1 MEAMTYFLKVNIAFA
16 ALFAVYALTMR
27 RETGFNGRRAWLL
40 MAPLAALSIPFLH
53 ASRSA
58 AIIPPSVELPVLTIV
73 QPTLSGEGPHW
84 NERLILLH
92 VLVTGV
98 LLIALGV
105 RTARTVQRLRRC
117 NSEPGSFFGWIHV
130 PAGSPPADHATILAH
145 ERAHAR
151 QLHSVDVIL
160 YEVLAAMCWSI
171 PLWRI
176 ALREVRLVHE
186 HIADRLANSTHPDYP
201 TLLIAH
207 SLRTSTNTLHHAFS
221 RSTLKTRITM
231 LYNERPTRHTRLK
244 LLLAA
249 PALLLA
255 AGLVSWR
262 IVPPMEPAPE
272 AIVYVGDDTPA
283 EFPGGM
289 PALLQHLSEHVR
301 YPEKAITDQVEGTVH
316 VSFNVKA
323 NGEVADVTVK
333 RGVRSDID
341 TEAVRVVSGLPS
353 WKPATSKGKAVNSTM
368 TLPIAFA
375 LPKKK

>member
-1 MEAMTYFLKVNIAFA
+1 MEAMTYYLKVNIAFA
-16 ALFAVYALTMR
+16 LLFAVYVLTLR
-27 RETGFNGRRAWLL
+27 RETGLHGRRAWLL
-40 MAPLAALSIPFLH
+40 MAPLAALCIPFLH

-58 AIIPPSVELPVLTIV
+58 AIIPPSFELPVLTID

-84 NERLILLH
+84 NERLVLLH

-117 NSEPGSFFGWIHV
+117 NSEPWSFFGWIHV
-130 PAGSPPADHATILAH
+130 PAGSTPADHATILAH

-151 QLHSVDVIL
+151 QLHSLDLLL
-160 YEVLAAMCWSI
+160 YEVLAAMFWSV

-186 HIADRLANSTHPDYP
+186 HIADRLANSTHSDYP

-221 RSTLKTRITM
+221 RSTLKTRISM

-244 LLLAA
+244 LLLAI

-262 IVPPMEPAPE
+262 IVPPAEPAPE
-272 AIVYVGDDTPA
+272 AIVFVGDETPA

-289 PALLQHLSEHVR
+289 QALVQHLSEQVR
-301 YPEKAITDQVEGTVH
+301 YPEKAMADQVEGTVY
-316 VSFNVKA
+316 VSFTIKA
-323 NGEVADVTVK
+323 NGEVADVAVK

-353 WKPATSKGKAVNSTM
+353 WKPATSKGKAVNSAL